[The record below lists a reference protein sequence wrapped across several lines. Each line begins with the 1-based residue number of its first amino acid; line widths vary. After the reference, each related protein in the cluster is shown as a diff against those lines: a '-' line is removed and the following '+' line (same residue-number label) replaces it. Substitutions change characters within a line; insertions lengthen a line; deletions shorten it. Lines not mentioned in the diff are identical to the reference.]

1 MRLVALLLSVAAGM
15 AIAAP
20 AALANGDPP
29 SNVLIGQD
37 VYTPADPAPPALVR
51 ELRQAA
57 ARAKE
62 AGYPTKVAVVRTEAD
77 LGNVPQA
84 LGKPQQYADY
94 LLADLH
100 GPSQVKGDFGVLVV
114 TPAGAGIAGRSFNGG
129 ERQAART
136 IDVSTGASSGELVRA
151 ATATLE
157 AMASAAG
164 HPIGGAGSDSGGGSS
179 GIVIAGVLAGL
190 LALTIVAILAA
201 RARRRGET
209 PPADE

>member
-1 MRLVALLLSVAAGM
+1 VSQLK
-15 AIAAP
+15 
-20 AALANGDPP
+20 
-29 SNVLIGQD
+29 
-37 VYTPADPAPPALVR
+37 
-51 ELRQAA
+51 QAA
-57 ARAKE
+57 ARAKQ

-100 GPSQVKGDFGVLVV
+100 GPSQVTGDFGVLVV
-114 TPAGAGIAGRSFNGG
+114 TPAGSGIAGQNFNGG

-136 IDVSTGASSGELVRA
+136 IDVSTGASSGELVQA

-157 AMASAAG
+157 KMASAAG

-190 LALTIVAILAA
+190 LALTIVAVLAA
-201 RARRRGET
+201 RTRRQSEV

>member
-20 AALANGDPP
+20 AALSNGDPP

-37 VYTPADPAPPALVR
+37 VYTPADSAPPALVR

-57 ARAKE
+57 VRAKE
-62 AGYPTKVAVVRTEAD
+62 VGYPTKVAVVRTEAD

-100 GPSQVKGDFGVLVV
+100 GPSQVTGDFGVLVV
-114 TPAGAGIAGRSFNGG
+114 TPAGSGIAGRSFNGG

-190 LALTIVAILAA
+190 LALTTVAILAA
-201 RARRRGET
+201 RARRRGER

>member
-37 VYTPADPAPPALVR
+37 VYTPADSAPPALVR

-57 ARAKE
+57 VRAKE

-100 GPSQVKGDFGVLVV
+100 GPSQVTGDFGVLVV
-114 TPAGAGIAGRSFNGG
+114 TPAGSGIAGRSFNGG

-136 IDVSTGASSGELVRA
+136 IDVSSGASSGELVQA

-190 LALTIVAILAA
+190 LALTTVAILAA
-201 RARRRGET
+201 RARRRGER

>member
-37 VYTPADPAPPALVR
+37 AYTPADPAPAALVR
-51 ELRQAA
+51 ELKQAA
-57 ARAKE
+57 VRAKE

>member
-1 MRLVALLLSVAAGM
+1 MRLVALLLSAAAGV
-15 AIAAP
+15 ALAAP

-29 SNVLIGQD
+29 SNVLIAQD

-51 ELRQAA
+51 ELTQAA
-57 ARAKE
+57 ARAKQ

-100 GPSQVKGDFGVLVV
+100 GPSQVSGDFGVLVV
-114 TPAGAGIAGRSFNGG
+114 TPAGSGIAGRSFDGG

-136 IDVSTGASSGELVRA
+136 IDVSTGASSGQLVRA
-151 ATATLE
+151 ATTTLE
-157 AMASAAG
+157 KMAAAAG
-164 HPIGGAGSDSGGGSS
+164 HPVGGAGSKTGGGSN
-179 GIVIAGVLAGL
+179 GAVIAGVLAGL
-190 LALTIVAILAA
+190 LALTAVAVLAA
-201 RARRRGET
+201 RARRRGEA
-209 PPADE
+209 PRADE

>member
-1 MRLVALLLSVAAGM
+1 MRLVALLLSAAAGM
-15 AIAAP
+15 AVVPP

-37 VYTPADPAPPALVR
+37 IYTPADPAPPALVR
-51 ELRQAA
+51 ELKQAA
-57 ARAKE
+57 ARAKQ

-84 LGKPQQYADY
+84 LGKPQQYAEY

-100 GPSQVKGDFGVLVV
+100 GPSQVTGDFGVLVV
-114 TPAGAGIAGRSFNGG
+114 TPAGSGIAGKSFTGG

-157 AMASAAG
+157 EMASAAG

-190 LALTIVAILAA
+190 LALTTVAILAA
-201 RARRRGET
+201 RARRRGER